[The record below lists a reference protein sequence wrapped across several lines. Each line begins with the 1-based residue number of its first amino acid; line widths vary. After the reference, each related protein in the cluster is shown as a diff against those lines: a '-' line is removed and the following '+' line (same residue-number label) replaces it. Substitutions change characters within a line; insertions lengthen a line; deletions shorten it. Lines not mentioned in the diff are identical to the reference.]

1 MKRIAIIVSTYPP
14 YKGGMGNVACYETE
28 EFKKLGYDAR
38 VFTLRNNSFSINYQ
52 LSTTNYLTP
61 LVSIGNAGVVPQL
74 FFYLRQYDIIY
85 FHWPFIGAE
94 IFIFLAKI
102 FFRKRLIV
110 RYHMDLIADGA
121 KGIFFRFYQKLF
133 FPVLARLAD
142 TVIVS
147 SVDYSAHSDFQ
158 KYYNTFRAKFV
169 EIPFGVSENF
179 YDKKISRDTMI
190 LFVGGLDRAHYFKGL
205 EVLLRAFARINEKE
219 NISLSVPDENHS
231 LIRANKRMVFSKEH
245 EREYNA
251 TLVIVGDGALRSYY
265 ETLAQELKIDN
276 ATRFVG
282 AVKNEQLVDWYNR
295 AKVFVLPSIGRSEA
309 FGLVL
314 LEAMACGTPVIASR
328 LPGVRSLVRDGE
340 NGFLVEPSNE
350 AQLTE
355 KMTEILRDEEQW
367 KQFSENARVIA
378 QQYRWNDIAEKVSKL
393 F

>member
-1 MKRIAIIVSTYPP
+1 
-14 YKGGMGNVACYETE
+14 
-28 EFKKLGYDAR
+28 
-38 VFTLRNNSFSINYQ
+38 
-52 LSTTNYLTP
+52 
-61 LVSIGNAGVVPQL
+61 
-74 FFYLRQYDIIY
+74 
-85 FHWPFIGAE
+85 
-94 IFIFLAKI
+94 
-102 FFRKRLIV
+102 
-110 RYHMDLIADGA
+110 
-121 KGIFFRFYQKLF
+121 
-133 FPVLARLAD
+133 
-142 TVIVS
+142 
-147 SVDYSAHSDFQ
+147 
-158 KYYNTFRAKFV
+158 
-169 EIPFGVSENF
+169 
-179 YDKKISRDTMI
+179 
-190 LFVGGLDRAHYFKGL
+190 
-205 EVLLRAFARINEKE
+205 
-219 NISLSVPDENHS
+219 
-231 LIRANKRMVFSKEH
+231 MVFSKEH

-265 ETLAQELKIDN
+265 ETLAQELKIDT